1 MKHTDESF
9 ESFINFDAL
18 QQAQLKQQP
27 FPYLVIPNFINQTYL
42 SALAERF
49 PDISHRG
56 SIPATSVHAE
66 PLFQQFLKELEGNDL
81 KQMIAEKFDMT
92 LQDKPTMLTLRGYT
106 TEKDGRIHTDSKS
119 KLITV
124 LIYMNETW
132 NEEGGKLRLLNN
144 QHSLDDYVEEVAP
157 LAGTCIMF
165 KVTPNCWHGHKP
177 FDGKRLS
184 LQLNY
189 LANDAALN
197 KHLNHHRFTAL
208 LKKWFPKF
216 FPHKE
221 EENY

>member
-1 MKHTDESF
+1 MEHSA
-9 ESFINFDAL
+9 ESFINFAAL
-18 QQAQLKQQP
+18 KNTSVKQKP
-27 FPYLVIPNFINQTYL
+27 FPYLVIPNFINPAYL
-42 SALAERF
+42 STLTKAF

-56 SIPATSVHAE
+56 SIPASSVHAE
-66 PLFQQFLKELEGNDL
+66 PLFKQFLVELEGSEL
-81 KQMIAEKFDMT
+81 KNLIAEKFDLP

-124 LIYMNETW
+124 LIYMNDTW

-144 QHSLDDYVEEVAP
+144 QHSLDDYVEEVTP
-157 LAGTCIMF
+157 TAGTCIIF

-177 FDGKRLS
+177 FEGKRLS

-189 LANDAALN
+189 LASDAALN

-216 FPHKE
+216 FKHQE

>member
-1 MKHTDESF
+1 MEPIMTDF
-9 ESFINFDAL
+9 EVSFINFDAL
-18 QQAQLKQQP
+18 KQIQVKQKP
-27 FPYLVIPNFINQTYL
+27 FPYLVIPNFIKSNYL
-42 SALAERF
+42 STLVQQF
-49 PDISHRG
+49 PEINHRG
-56 SIPATSVHAE
+56 SIPATSVNAK
-66 PLFQQFLKELEGNDL
+66 PLFNEFLKELEGPEL
-81 KQMIAEKFDMT
+81 KQLIAEKFEID
-92 LQDKPTMLTLRGYT
+92 LHNKPTMLTLRGYT

-132 NEEGGKLRLLNN
+132 NDEGGKLRLLNN
-144 QHSLDDYVEEVAP
+144 QHSLDDYVEEVEP
-157 LAGTCIMF
+157 VAGTCIIF

-189 LANDAALN
+189 LTGDAALN
-197 KHLNHHRFTAL
+197 KHLNHHRFTAW

-216 FPHKE
+216 FPHQ